1 MSIGKT
7 VSIKISNFDLL
18 TTEFEEIIKKINKK
32 NNLNLKENILE
43 YAWGYQDEDNLRINF
58 SYSKQKIEFVAIYE
72 KEQELEKYIEMI
84 KSFINYTEVDFKFI
98 AISFGLVYVDIP
110 NINYK
115 FIVPEFKDNG
125 TIKYKI
131 STDIHNIENGNI
143 YLSSNFH
150 FYDFLKLNKKPKET
164 IIKDILGN
172 FDNYYNIFKSMTGLI
187 NE

>member
-7 VSIKISNFDLL
+7 ISIKISNFDIL

-43 YAWGYQDEDNLRINF
+43 YAWGYQDEGNLRINF
-58 SYSKQKIEFVAIYE
+58 SHSKQKVEFVTIYE
-72 KEQELEKYIEMI
+72 SEKELEKYIKMI
-84 KSFINYTEVDFKFI
+84 EAFINYTEVDFKFI

-110 NINYK
+110 SINYK
-115 FIVPEFKDNG
+115 FIVPEFKEDEA
-125 TIKYKI
+125 IKYKI
-131 STDIHNIENGNI
+131 STDIHNIENGNV

-150 FYDFLKLNKKPKET
+150 FYDFSKLNKKPKET
-164 IIKDILGN
+164 ITKDILGN
-172 FDNYYNIFKSMTGLI
+172 FDKYYNIFKCMTGLT